1 MKALSLAAVLIAL
14 AGCASTPKLNQRLS
28 SAYVGQPVSAMHA
41 RYGSP
46 SVSYTM
52 SKGTTLVQWGNGG
65 SYTGTRPGVYATTGV
80 VAGQPFTATT
90 VGGSVDTAGFNG
102 CLLTAFVNDE
112 TQLVTTVGLEGSGFD
127 CRRFQG

>member
-28 SAYVGQPVSAMHA
+28 SAYVGQPVSAMQA

-65 SYTGTRPGVYATTGV
+65 NYRGTRPGVYTTAGV
-80 VAGQPFTATT
+80 VGGTPFTATT
-90 VGGSVDTAGFNG
+90 VGGSVETAGFNG
-102 CLLTAFVNDE
+102 CLLTVFVNDA
-112 TQLVTTVGLEGSGFD
+112 TQLITTVGLEGSAYD
-127 CRRFQG
+127 CRRYNS